1 MDVFC
6 TLFRKLSAMQSN
18 ASRTGGGGLKWGEKY
33 SRFVINIGDVPVLE
47 ILETGLEKYAKFN
60 FNLVSLKIGML
71 SHFHLSLNNTI
82 QLYVVS

>member
-1 MDVFC
+1 MP
-6 TLFRKLSAMQSN
+6 AGQ
-18 ASRTGGGGLKWGEKY
+18 GGGLKWGEKY

-71 SHFHLSLNNTI
+71 SHFHLSHNTI
-82 QLYVVS
+82 Q